1 MPVNTFNLSLI
12 HQKMCDDFI
21 ADIWIFAIQKC
32 MDLPE
37 AFVEAREEEQLKY
50 FYRLIDQN
58 EEMSLYVHEE
68 LGLDC

>member
-1 MPVNTFNLSLI
+1 
-12 HQKMCDDFI
+12 
-21 ADIWIFAIQKC
+21 

>member
-12 HQKMCDDFI
+12 HQKMCD
-21 ADIWIFAIQKC
+21 
-32 MDLPE
+32 
-37 AFVEAREEEQLKY
+37 EQLKY